1 MYHHIRGTLIE
12 KRTSVVVIEAGG
24 VGYLIKIPFSTWE
37 RLPAAG
43 AENVTLLTHFNVSE
57 NNQTLYGFATL
68 KEREVFEGL
77 TRISGIGPA
86 TAIAVLSGA
95 GADQIIAA
103 VVRADVAFLK
113 KIKGI
118 GPKTAQ
124 RIILEMRDRLPD
136 DMLADAVAATPSGRM
151 SATGSSVSD
160 NVRDAIEGI
169 AGLYDFQPDRA
180 KQLIDSVAKK
190 LGKDASAA
198 DLIRA
203 AIKQLR

>member
-1 MYHHIRGTLIE
+1 MYHHIRGTLVE
-12 KRTSVVVIEAGG
+12 KHTSTVVIETGG

-37 RLPAAG
+37 ALPAAG
-43 AENVTLLTHFNVSE
+43 AENVLLLTHFSVSE
-57 NNQTLYGFATL
+57 NNQTLYGFATV

-136 DMLADAVAATPSGRM
+136 DMLADAVSATPSGRQAAAGASG
-151 SATGSSVSD
+151 SAGPD
-160 NVRDAIEGI
+160 NIRDAIEGI
-169 AGLYDFQPDRA
+169 AGLTTFKPDRA
-180 KQLIDSVAKK
+180 KHLSD
-190 LGKDASAA
+190 
-198 DLIRA
+198 
-203 AIKQLR
+203 